1 MVNEIMSSE
10 RPGPFE
16 SAISTQNITTEAVAT
31 AVGQTQTEATYEIS
45 TQNVTTEAVATAVSQ
60 TQTEAAATYEIST
73 QTDEMDSDRILAV
86 VNPAVEE
93 HGINRVLRRWRNV
106 CDW

>member
-16 SAISTQNITTEAVAT
+16 SAISTQNTETAAT